1 MAQEEE
7 EIYTQRMAEDYLK
20 SEDAFNEACAEAAE
34 DVFRQTKRAKAK
46 RKAHDDDDL
55 QAAQALLADDDDAQW
70 QPDEAA
76 YTEHEVPKTLA
87 EMVYKLE
94 RGSVHV
100 RLHPESND
108 HIFLW
113 ANNRLGKPIQLFR
126 GATSDLLNDFLPHAY
141 AVYDENCNKVDEME
155 ENQIVSRETLVVTP
169 YIKLVVEVSV
179 FQKKLYVFLKRM
191 SKPEAIAKSPFA
203 KKSSWRPINYDG
215 PRQKPDEDGFVHSK
229 GCSIQF
235 DRYNDD
241 PTKILAWAKECIMIP
256 A

>member
-94 RGSVHV
+94 
-100 RLHPESND
+100 
-108 HIFLW
+108 
-113 ANNRLGKPIQLFR
+113 
-126 GATSDLLNDFLPHAY
+126 
-141 AVYDENCNKVDEME
+141 
-155 ENQIVSRETLVVTP
+155 
-169 YIKLVVEVSV
+169 
-179 FQKKLYVFLKRM
+179 
-191 SKPEAIAKSPFA
+191 
-203 KKSSWRPINYDG
+203 
-215 PRQKPDEDGFVHSK
+215 
-229 GCSIQF
+229 
-235 DRYNDD
+235 
-241 PTKILAWAKECIMIP
+241 
-256 A
+256 